1 LRRRG
6 TTYRD
11 LDEVLGLIALTGLVL
26 SNCRRGKDT
35 QYFLMGLLR
44 QSVFG
49 RLPGYRPRSG
59 TFSGLAR
66 KAIARGMTSL
76 VAGVGTDNNIIPMRE
91 RR

>member
-1 LRRRG
+1 
-6 TTYRD
+6 
-11 LDEVLGLIALTGLVL
+11 LIALTGLVL

-35 QYFLMGLLR
+35 QYFLMR

-49 RLPGYRPRSG
+49 RLPEPRSG